1 MIKISPCVSIAT
13 LSPTVVLSSS
23 SPAVSQ
29 VQATP
34 ESTPSLTVEA
44 PTPTPTESRGSANSG
59 CADSLIPLHSV
70 CIVFH
75 ILLKY
80 TFL

>member
-23 SPAVSQ
+23 SPAVSH

-44 PTPTPTESRGSANSG
+44 PTPTPTASRGSANS
-59 CADSLIPLHSV
+59 CYTASLILLHSV
-70 CIVFH
+70 CIVIH